1 MEATVPVKRD
11 AVMQKAP
18 ALLSPA
24 ARRIGDIGAGRL
36 IPAGM
41 GYEHLGYAESI
52 YRHSFEEKR
61 RRLESLRSDGV
72 KAARRRPPTLA
83 DLHKATRAVA
93 LRIAT
98 L

>member
-52 YRHSFEEKR
+52 YRHSFEEKVSEEAGIVEVR
-61 RRLESLRSDGV
+61 RCEGS
-72 KAARRRPPTLA
+72 
-83 DLHKATRAVA
+83 
-93 LRIAT
+93 
-98 L
+98 